1 MDYPTTT
8 AVLLAAGRGTRF
20 GGNKLE
26 AMLGDN
32 MLGLH
37 AAQTLAGAECGHLFA
52 VHNPAHRA
60 LAAALTT
67 AGFTLIDNQNADA
80 GLSHSLALAAKAALT
95 TDAGALL
102 ICLADMPLVTPDHL
116 SALVAA
122 HHANP
127 DRIIASQVD
136 GQVDEIRS
144 PPAIF
149 PRAMWGTLASFG
161 GDSGARELLKDAL
174 CINTPAHVLVDV
186 DTPAALAAIKHV
198 NN

>member
-26 AMLGDN
+26 AMLGDT

-37 AAQTLAGAECGHLFA
+37 AARTLVGTGCGPLFA
-52 VHNPAHRA
+52 VHNPAHAA
-60 LAAALTT
+60 LAAALIGE
-67 AGFTLIDNQNADA
+67 GFTLLTNENVDA

-122 HHANP
+122 HRAHP
-127 DRIIASQVD
+127 DRIIASQAD
-136 GQVDEIRS
+136 GTRS

-149 PRAMWGTLASFG
+149 PRAMWGMLASLD
-161 GDSGARELLKDAL
+161 GDSGAREMLKDAL

>member
-1 MDYPTTT
+1 MGYPTTT

-26 AMLGDN
+26 AMLGDT

-37 AAQTLAGAECGHLFA
+37 AARTLVGTGCGPLFA
-52 VHNPAHRA
+52 VHNPAHAA
-60 LAAALTT
+60 LAAALIGE
-67 AGFTLIDNQNADA
+67 GFTLLTNENVDA
-80 GLSHSLALAAKAALT
+80 GQSHSLALAAKAALT

-102 ICLADMPLVTPDHL
+102 ICLADMPLVTRDHL
-116 SALVAA
+116 SALCVA

-127 DRIIASQVD
+127 DRIIASQA
-136 GQVDEIRS
+136 DEIRS

-149 PRAMWGTLASFG
+149 PRAMWGMLASLD
-161 GDSGARELLKDAL
+161 GDAGARGLLKDAL
-174 CINTPAHVLVDV
+174 CVNAPAPLLVDV

>member
-26 AMLGDN
+26 AMLGDT

-37 AAQTLAGAECGHLFA
+37 AARTLVGTGCGPLFA
-52 VHNPAHRA
+52 VHNPAHAA
-60 LAAALTT
+60 LAAALIGE
-67 AGFTLIDNQNADA
+67 GFTLLTNENVDA

-122 HHANP
+122 HRAHP
-127 DRIIASQVD
+127 DRIIASQAD
-136 GQVDEIRS
+136 GTRS

-149 PRAMWGTLASFG
+149 SRAMWGTLASFS

-174 CINTPAHVLVDV
+174 CINTPAHLLVDV

>member
-1 MDYPTTT
+1 MGCARIA
-8 AVLLAAGRGTRF
+8 AVLLAAGRGSRL

-26 AMLGDN
+26 AMLGDT

-37 AAQTLAGAECGHLFA
+37 AARTLAGTGCGALFA
-52 VHNPAHRA
+52 VHNPAHAA
-60 LAAALTT
+60 LAAALT
-67 AGFTLIDNQNADA
+67 AEGFTLIDNQNADA
-80 GLSHSLALAAKAALT
+80 GLSHSLALAAEAALT

-116 SALVAA
+116 SALLAA
-122 HHANP
+122 HRTYS
-127 DRIIASQVD
+127 DRIIASQAD
-136 GQVDEIRS
+136 GVRS

-149 PRAMWGTLASFG
+149 PRAMWGALASFG
-161 GDSGARELLKDAL
+161 GDSGARRLLKDAL
-174 CINTPAHVLVDV
+174 CVNAPASLLIDV